1 MWGFVLP
8 VILAAGIIAFV
19 TTRPASKGKTPA
31 VKTASATIGSR
42 TTALTTGGPKTT
54 IGNGT
59 WRVGARAGMV
69 APGNYQTAGGLGCYW
84 ERDKNLTGTK
94 GAILAYDD
102 LSGPGVITIL
112 ATDAGFKTENCG
124 TWSPLPATGT
134 QATSFGDGAYAVGI
148 AIAPGTYT
156 TSGSSDCYWEK
167 DQNYTGDETSIISN
181 NNVSGPV
188 TLTIPASTK
197 EFKTQGCGTWH
208 AP

>member
-1 MWGFVLP
+1 MAHCCAALP
-8 VILAAGIIAFV
+8 SQPAMTTGVPSAPEPRLAL
-19 TTRPASKGKTPA
+19 THASDRSPE
-31 VKTASATIGSR
+31 TIG
-42 TTALTTGGPKTT
+42 P
-54 IGNGT
+54 
-59 WRVGARAGMV
+59 AG
-69 APGNYQTAGGLGCYW
+69 
-84 ERDKNLTGTK
+84 
-94 GAILAYDD
+94 
-102 LSGPGVITIL
+102 GPGVITIL

-197 EFKTQGCGTWH
+197 EFKPQGCGTWH